1 MLSSSRGM
9 IKLTISAALICW
21 ELGSNLLRK
30 LCQVCSCFNG
40 DMFMWFSCLKNNT
53 GKQNSALYP
62 LKRLFIIYVLNFRIK
77 IFFFFAIF
85 MDEIC
90 DHLHRILP
98 VDSTPLIDNMFL
110 TEKSWVLDTNGR
122 TVVIYKL
129 VHYHWWI
136 NLFICLSYSV
146 AWRSCLHSILAKK
159 KTVPCVPF

>member
-1 MLSSSRGM
+1 M
-9 IKLTISAALICW
+9 
-21 ELGSNLLRK
+21 
-30 LCQVCSCFNG
+30 
-40 DMFMWFSCLKNNT
+40 
-53 GKQNSALYP
+53 
-62 LKRLFIIYVLNFRIK
+62 LNFRIK

-129 VHYHWWI
+129 VHYH
-136 NLFICLSYSV
+136 
-146 AWRSCLHSILAKK
+146 
-159 KTVPCVPF
+159 

>member
-1 MLSSSRGM
+1 MILLSEEQHWQTKQCLVPS
-9 IKLTISAALICW
+9 
-21 ELGSNLLRK
+21 EEVVHY
-30 LCQVCSCFNG
+30 LCV
-40 DMFMWFSCLKNNT
+40 K
-53 GKQNSALYP
+53 
-62 LKRLFIIYVLNFRIK
+62 FRIK

-129 VHYHWWI
+129 VHYH
-136 NLFICLSYSV
+136 
-146 AWRSCLHSILAKK
+146 
-159 KTVPCVPF
+159 